1 MTAEET
7 SRAKAGGRAGGLPCQ
22 GWGIRELWGSCQ
34 ILEALEGGQKMSLR
48 VEGLGLRGVKPRAPL
63 SWTEG

>member
-7 SRAKAGGRAGGLPCQ
+7 SRAKAGGRAGELRCQ

-34 ILEALEGGQKMSLR
+34 ILEALE
-48 VEGLGLRGVKPRAPL
+48 RG
-63 SWTEG
+63 